1 MSKFLVALFLGLS
14 LVVASSGST
23 AVAVQ
28 NEQLAVFGHGA
39 DGAGVLTVSSSPG
52 TAYCVHAYQES
63 GSYALQSRGVVPSSG
78 SVSFAVT
85 AATPSEPGQP
95 MFYVGYNTG
104 GGMTW
109 MTIAPVTT
117 EDGWWLW

>member
-14 LVVASSGST
+14 LVLASSGAT

-28 NEQLAVFGHGA
+28 SGQISVVGHGT
-39 DGAGVLTVSSSPG
+39 DGSGVLTVANTPG
-52 TAYCVHAYQES
+52 TTYCVHAYQES
-63 GSYALQSRGVVPSSG
+63 GTYALQSRGVIPSSG
-78 SVSFAVT
+78 SVSFGVS
-85 AATPSEPGQP
+85 AAIPQPGQP
-95 MFYVGYNTG
+95 MFVVGYGTG

-109 MTIAPVTT
+109 MSVTPVTT